1 MTNEFCEV
9 GLGGLITVP
18 AAFAFLGASAV
29 AGGTFALGFNVL
41 PQVFAGMPY
50 GHLFGGLFFT
60 LLFIAAIT
68 SSLSM
73 LQPGIAFLEEGLGL
87 DRRGSVALLGLI
99 TAVGCTLVVWFSA
112 GLKALATV
120 DFWIGDI
127 GIFLQGTILIYV
139 FNLSFGTER
148 GWTEAH
154 HGADLRIPKVFK
166 FVIRWLSP
174 AFLTIV
180 FGLFVL
186 KNVAGWNLSFG
197 APVFT
202 PTEPILDL
210 VGGPGHPAS
219 GVARLT
225 AFGLLLFAAFT
236 ALMIRRAGQR
246 WDAR

>member
-1 MTNEFCEV
+1 
-9 GLGGLITVP
+9 
-18 AAFAFLGASAV
+18 
-29 AGGTFALGFNVL
+29 
-41 PQVFAGMPY
+41 MPY

-99 TAVGCTLVVWFSA
+99 TAVGCTLVMWFSA

-225 AFGLLLFAAFT
+225 AFGLLVFAGFT

>member
-1 MTNEFCEV
+1 
-9 GLGGLITVP
+9 
-18 AAFAFLGASAV
+18 
-29 AGGTFALGFNVL
+29 
-41 PQVFAGMPY
+41 
-50 GHLFGGLFFT
+50 
-60 LLFIAAIT
+60 
-68 SSLSM
+68 
-73 LQPGIAFLEEGLGL
+73 
-87 DRRGSVALLGLI
+87 
-99 TAVGCTLVVWFSA
+99 VGCTLVVYFSE
-112 GLKALATV
+112 GLKALSTV

-127 GIFLQGTILIYV
+127 GIFLQGTLLIYI

-154 HGADLRIPKVFK
+154 HGAELRIPKVFK

-180 FGLFVL
+180 FALFVL
-186 KNVAGWNLSFG
+186 KNVAGWNLSFS
-197 APVFT
+197 APTFL

-225 AFGLLLFAAFT
+225 VFFLLLFAGFT